1 MWTRERKANEN
12 RVKDDLEQGLI
23 PVNYTV
29 AMALLHSIGR

>member
-1 MWTRERKANEN
+1 MWTWGRKANDD

-29 AMALLHSIGR
+29 MMALLHSIGR